1 MFNVVM
7 NSILENKA
15 DWQAHF
21 ASGWLAH
28 FQQTG
33 DLDWKQYQRPK
44 NNETVQGKGIDL
56 SHSRLLLISTAGGYL
71 KKTQAAFDAP
81 NPLGDYSLRVFPVSS
96 SFDDIAYAH
105 EHYDHAAVDADP
117 QVLLPLNHLD
127 YLVAENKI
135 GELCEDVLSFSGY
148 QPDCGRLIDEL
159 IPEIV
164 QQAHRQKAQG
174 ALLVPA

>member
-1 MFNVVM
+1 MD
-7 NSILENKA
+7 ILENKA
-15 DWQAHF
+15 DWEAHF
-21 ASGWLAH
+21 TSGWLAH
-28 FQQTG
+28 FKKTG
-33 DLDWKQYQRPK
+33 ELDWKQYQRPK
-44 NNETVQGKGIDL
+44 NILPIQGPGIDL

-71 KKTQAAFDAP
+71 KKTQAPFDAP
-81 NPLGDYSLRVFPVSS
+81 NLLGDYTLRTFSTGS
-96 SFDDIAYAH
+96 SFDNIAYAH

-127 YLVAENKI
+127 YMVAENKI

-148 QPDCGRLIDEL
+148 LPDCGRLIDEL

-164 QQAHRQKAQG
+164 QEAHRQKAQG